1 MDYSAGPASLFVSS
15 VRRDPQVEQAVEA
28 LKGRKCVTTVEIR
41 ELFKLDSLEAYRLML
56 QLEQHGVIGQTWNV
70 QLGGYPVLL

>member
-1 MDYSAGPASLFVSS
+1 MEYSAGPASLFVSS
-15 VRRDPQVEQAVEA
+15 VRRDPQVEEA
-28 LKGRKCVTTVEIR
+28 IELLKGRTHVTTLEIR

-70 QLGGYPVLL
+70 ELGGYPVLL